1 MKANMPARN
10 QFLLDRRRRCAE
22 IFDRVED
29 LLRRGDVVRFAGK
42 EVDGTDDVFEI
53 ETPTEPDKVALG
65 QPVLLEQLD
74 DGLEIPPARQVDRV
88 LVPALERLL
97 LFQIKRRSN

>member
-1 MKANMPARN
+1 MGDPRPGLLEGARAHEKANMPARN
-10 QFLLDRRRRCAE
+10 QFLLDHCRRCAE

-53 ETPTEPDKVALG
+53 KTPTEPDKVALG

-74 DGLEIPPARQVDRV
+74 
-88 LVPALERLL
+88 
-97 LFQIKRRSN
+97 RSEEHTSELQSR